1 MPEVNNKIELNFL
14 RRINMPKKEE
24 KPEEKS
30 ALKNPNNPKS
40 PQNRVKI
47 ASNAYV
53 EELVVSSPNER
64 NWRGIFI
71 ALLVIVAVL
80 GLIVF
85 SIVLVSPPEEGP
97 RTKGIKPSLEDIFLK
112 LPPPAKFNGTW
123 ISDSEFI
130 YKDEHGGVTLFDADN
145 LTATTVMTNMTFIQ
159 YAVADFKISNN
170 LKYILLISEVK
181 TVFKYTT
188 LAKYHIYEIATRLR
202 RPLSPTEL
210 DENAPFL
217 QYATWSP
224 DGTAIA
230 FIHNNDIYYK
240 PKVEKDLI
248 CRITY
253 TGQSDIIFNGIPDWL
268 YENYILKTSH
278 ALWFSADGIYLLYV
292 TFNDTN
298 VGEYKYPWYDTHEN
312 QQTLYP
318 KIKSFRYPR
327 VETQNPEVSV
337 WIVNLTTVKYL
348 FPLELK
354 PTNSVEND
362 SYVTS
367 VSFHGENNVGIV
379 WLNRSQNK
387 YVIVTCRSQNNYN
400 CSNFHIEKEHIG
412 WTEPIFH
419 PVFNWN
425 GTKVLVRLPVKDG
438 DNGHFMHACE
448 ISNSRVRPLTHGA
461 FEITRILAWDEEN
474 SNIYALGTLENAPGV
489 RHLLR
494 ITDQNSPQWF
504 CLTCSPEVDLNSTFS
519 EPQNETTINN
529 SLWLDY
535 PCEYNNV
542 IFSKNY
548 KYYIQEC
555 LGPEIPIVLLVK
567 TSTNSR
573 RVILDTS
580 FKLRKKVRKLSPPQ
594 IKTFSVEIEYGF
606 KAQVRLYLPGILREY
621 EDITFPIVLLV
632 DAAPSSQTVSSK
644 WEISWPWFLAST
656 RNYIVAQIDGR
667 GSGYQGIKM
676 RREVQRRI
684 GLIEVQDQLAV
695 LTYLRDTFKFIDHG
709 KICIIGKGYGGYTAA
724 MMLLQDFHQVIN
736 CSVSVAPI
744 TNWRYF
750 NSYYAEKYLGFPS
763 RHLQEYDN
771 ADLTM
776 KAANLNGRRFLLIH
790 GTADT
795 EITLQHTL
803 MLAKA
808 LIEQNILFQQLEYP
822 DEGHNFSKKALLH
835 MYKEIDSFFND
846 SFGPVYEEWNDE
858 SSFFI

>member
-1 MPEVNNKIELNFL
+1 QRYNS
-14 RRINMPKKEE
+14 INL
-24 KPEEKS
+24 S
-30 ALKNPNNPKS
+30 ADLCS
-40 PQNRVKI
+40 H
-47 ASNAYV
+47 
-53 EELVVSSPNER
+53 
-64 NWRGIFI
+64 IFSF
-71 ALLVIVAVL
+71 V
-80 GLIVF
+80 
-85 SIVLVSPPEEGP
+85 
-97 RTKGIKPSLEDIFLK
+97 TD
-112 LPPPAKFNGTW
+112 T
-123 ISDSEFI
+123 EFI
-130 YKDEHGGVTLFDADN
+130 YRNEHGSVTLFDADN
-145 LTATTVMTNMTFIQ
+145 LTSTVVMTNIAFVQ
-159 YAVADFKISNN
+159 YGVIDFKISSD

-181 TVFKYTT
+181 SVFKYTT
-188 LAKYHIYEIATRLR
+188 LAKYHIYEISTRLR

-224 DGTAIA
+224 DGTAVA
-230 FIHNNDIYYK
+230 FIYNNDIYYK
-240 PKVEKDLI
+240 PVEKDLV

-278 ALWFSADGIYLLYV
+278 ALWFSSDGIYLLYV

-298 VGEYKYPWYDTHEN
+298 VGEYKYPWYGSHST

-327 VETQNPEVSV
+327 SV
-337 WIVNLTTVKYL
+337 FSL
-348 FPLELK
+348 F
-354 PTNSVEND
+354 
-362 SYVTS
+362 
-367 VSFHGENNVGIV
+367 
-379 WLNRSQNK
+379 Q
-387 YVIVTCRSQNNYN
+387 
-400 CSNFHIEKEHIG
+400 FHIEREHIG

-419 PVFNWN
+419 PVFNNN
-425 GTKVLVRLPVKDG
+425 GTKVIVRLPVKDG

-448 ISNSRVRPLTHGA
+448 ISNNRVRPLTHGA
-461 FEITRILAWDEEN
+461 FELTRILAWDEEN
-474 SNIYALGTLENAPGV
+474 SYIYAIGTIENSPGV
-489 RHLLR
+489 RHLIR
-494 ITDQNSPQWF
+494 ITDQSSPQWF
-504 CLTCSPEVDLNSTFS
+504 CMTCRPEVDQNSTFS
-519 EPQNETTINN
+519 ESQNETTINN

-535 PCEYNNV
+535 PCDYNNV

-548 KYYIQEC
+548 NYYIQEC

-567 TSTNSR
+567 TSTNTR

-594 IKTFSVEIEYGF
+594 TKTISVEIEYGF

-656 RNYIVAQIDGR
+656 RNYVVAQIDAR
-667 GSGYQGIKM
+667 GSGFQGIKM
-676 RREVQRRI
+676 RREIQRRI

-695 LTYLRDTFKFIDHG
+695 LTYLRDTFKFIDKS
-709 KICIIGKGYGGYTAA
+709 KICIIGKGYGGFAAA

-736 CSVSVAPI
+736 CSISISPI

-771 ADLTM
+771 ADLTL

-795 EITLQHTL
+795 EITLQHSL

-808 LIEQNILFQQLEYP
+808 LIDQNILFQQLEYP

-835 MYKEIDSFFND
+835 MYKEIDLFFND
-846 SFGPVYEEWNDE
+846 SFGPVYEEWSDE
-858 SSFFI
+858 TSFFI